1 MPGMVHQRVSLPKV
15 VFFGRLNFAGFWF
28 QSLVLC
34 ALCHGVCPPH
44 LKIKTFWH
52 IKPPCQDLWPQ
63 FWSSHFVCVCVEL
76 LKRSKTCTRQGHTVS
91 ITYPVQRSYGPGWIS
106 VLGQHWRTCF
116 RLLGLNCCPLVV
128 LMKAVASTPDNW
140 NHVMHDDSLD
150 VFCFVQVCV
159 GCSRLQQNVS
169 SRCQASLC
177 RFRSCRMFKT
187 AVQCNLFTWPINLLI
202 MSWVSAARNRSR
214 TYIFFTS
221 PSICACRILK
231 AVAKPKLLYVARQPL
246 PIGCRMLKNAVT
258 RKIVGVQFKQRRLFA
273 RPGDRF
279 SSLSGA

>member
-1 MPGMVHQRVSLPKV
+1 
-15 VFFGRLNFAGFWF
+15 
-28 QSLVLC
+28 
-34 ALCHGVCPPH
+34 
-44 LKIKTFWH
+44 
-52 IKPPCQDLWPQ
+52 
-63 FWSSHFVCVCVEL
+63 
-76 LKRSKTCTRQGHTVS
+76 
-91 ITYPVQRSYGPGWIS
+91 
-106 VLGQHWRTCF
+106 
-116 RLLGLNCCPLVV
+116 
-128 LMKAVASTPDNW
+128 MKAVASTPDNW

-150 VFCFVQVCV
+150 VSCFVQVCV

-258 RKIVGVQFKQRRLFA
+258 RKIVGVQFKQRRLFT